1 MTIRIPAQMFELWRA
16 CEKKKPFRYPGLT
29 SVRIVADGQR
39 VLLTA
44 TDGAIIAHASYTAI
58 ADSFTCYLHRDAAR
72 LVARAG
78 GMAEIDVGVVKAG
91 DLSLAT
97 SPGTPEYFPRNIEG
111 FGFERGRYYPGTEAH
126 NTLFSI
132 ASKVILAD
140 TFSCVRLGEISEFK
154 GSSMG
159 VDYCFFVA
167 SASKP
172 ERVKQWPST
181 HHNF

>member
-29 SVRIVADGQR
+29 SVRIVADGQK

-44 TDGAIIAHASYTAI
+44 TDGAIIAHASFPAV
-58 ADSFTCYLHRDAAR
+58 AESFTCYLHRDSAR

-78 GMAEIDVGVVKAG
+78 GMAEIGAGVVKVG

-97 SPGTPEYFPRNIEG
+97 SPGSPEYFPSNIESYG
-111 FGFERGRYYPGTEAH
+111 FSRGRYYPGTEAH

-132 ASKVILAD
+132 ASKAILAD
-140 TFSCVRLGEISEFK
+140 TFYSVRLGEISEFK

-159 VDYCFFVA
+159 VDYRFLVM

-172 ERVKQWPST
+172 ERVKCE
-181 HHNF
+181 